1 MSSKSLARSSARKTI
16 KSVLPASSVTANAAT
31 FDKVKRNVA
40 NNVSETVVT
49 KIAKTMALTMESK
62 MQNAAEQIE
71 KANRE
76 LANRVEEAASFNSN
90 NLDAAVQA
98 VNVVAEGIKD
108 VNQTIC
114 NSIQQSLQAAMS
126 TGKAMMGVKN
136 LRDLMEIQ
144 SQYIKATFD
153 TVMADTT
160 KISEIAV
167 RCSSQAAE
175 PISARV
181 TEVVEKV
188 SSRAKRAA

>member
-1 MSSKSLARSSARKTI
+1 MSSKSSAKSSARKTI
-16 KSVLPASSVTANAAT
+16 KSVLPVSNATANAAT

-40 NNVSETVVT
+40 NNVTETVVT
-49 KIAKTMALTMESK
+49 KMAKTMESK

-76 LANRVEEAASFNSN
+76 LATRVEEAASFNSN

-114 NSIQQSLQAAMS
+114 NSIQQALQTAMS

-144 SQYIKATFD
+144 TNYIKSSFD

-188 SSRAKRAA
+188 SKVTKRAA

>member
-1 MSSKSLARSSARKTI
+1 MSSKSSTKKTI
-16 KSVLPASSVTANAAT
+16 KSVLPATNAAT

-40 NNVSETVVT
+40 NNVTQTLVT
-49 KIAKTMALTMESK
+49 KMAKTMESK
-62 MQNAAEQIE
+62 MQNAAEHIE

-76 LANRVEEAASFNSN
+76 LSSRVEEATNFNSN

-108 VNQTIC
+108 VNQTLC
-114 NSIQQSLQAAMS
+114 NSIQQSLQTAMS

-144 SQYIKATFD
+144 SEYIKTTFD
-153 TVMADTT
+153 TIMADTT

-175 PISARV
+175 PLNARV

>member
-1 MSSKSLARSSARKTI
+1 MSSRSSTKKTI
-16 KSVLPASSVTANAAT
+16 KSVLPATHAAT
-31 FDKVKRNVA
+31 FDKVKHNVA
-40 NNVSETVVT
+40 NSVTETPVSGIVT
-49 KIAKTMALTMESK
+49 KMAKTMALTVETK
-62 MQNAAEQIE
+62 MQNAAEHIE

-76 LANRVEEAASFNSN
+76 LSSRVEEATSFTSN

-114 NSIQQSLQAAMS
+114 NSIQQALQTAMS
-126 TGKAMMGVKN
+126 TGKAMMGVKS
-136 LRDLMEIQ
+136 LRDVMQIQ
-144 SQYIKATFD
+144 SEYIKTTFD

-175 PISARV
+175 PLNARV

-188 SSRAKRAA
+188 SKVAKRAA

>member
-1 MSSKSLARSSARKTI
+1 MSSKASTKKTI
-16 KSVLPASSVTANAAT
+16 KSVLPATNAAT

-40 NNVSETVVT
+40 NSVAETMVS
-49 KIAKTMALTMESK
+49 KMAKTMESK
-62 MQNAAEQIE
+62 MQNAAEHLE

-76 LANRVEEAASFNSN
+76 ISSRLEEAASFNSN

-108 VNQTIC
+108 VNQTVC
-114 NSIQQSLQAAMS
+114 NSIQQALQAAMS

-136 LRDLMEIQ
+136 LRDLMELQ
-144 SQYIKATFD
+144 SEYIKSTFD
-153 TVMADTT
+153 SVMADTT

-175 PISARV
+175 PLNARV

-188 SSRAKRAA
+188 SNRANRAA

>member
-1 MSSKSLARSSARKTI
+1 MSSKSSAKKTI
-16 KSVLPASSVTANAAT
+16 KSVLPATHAAT

-49 KIAKTMALTMESK
+49 KIAKTMESK

-76 LANRVEEAASFNSN
+76 IASRVEEAASFNSN

-98 VNVVAEGIKD
+98 VSVVAEGIKD
-108 VNQTIC
+108 VNQTVC
-114 NSIQQSLQAAMS
+114 NSIQQALQTAMS
-126 TGKAMMGVKN
+126 TGKAMMGVKS

-144 SQYIKATFD
+144 SEYIKSTFD
-153 TVMADTT
+153 TLMADST
-160 KISEIAV
+160 KLSEIAV

-175 PISARV
+175 PLSARV

-188 SSRAKRAA
+188 SKGVKRAA

>member
-1 MSSKSLARSSARKTI
+1 MSSRSSAKKTI
-16 KSVLPASSVTANAAT
+16 KSVLPATHAAT

-40 NNVSETVVT
+40 NNVSETMVT
-49 KIAKTMALTMESK
+49 KMAKTMETK

-76 LANRVEEAASFNSN
+76 IASRVEEAASFNSN

-98 VNVVAEGIKD
+98 VSVVAEGIKD
-108 VNQTIC
+108 VNQTVC
-114 NSIQQSLQAAMS
+114 NSIQQALQTAMS
-126 TGKAMMGVKN
+126 TGKAMMGVKS

-144 SQYIKATFD
+144 SEYIKATFD
-153 TVMADTT
+153 TLMADST

-175 PISARV
+175 PINARV

-188 SSRAKRAA
+188 SKSAKRAA